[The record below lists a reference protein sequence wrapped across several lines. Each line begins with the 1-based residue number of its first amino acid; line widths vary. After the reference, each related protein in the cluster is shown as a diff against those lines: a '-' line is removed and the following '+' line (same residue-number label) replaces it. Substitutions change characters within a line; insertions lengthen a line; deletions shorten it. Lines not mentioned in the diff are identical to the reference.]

1 MDMNKYL
8 VECCRM
14 ARLKMSD
21 ENIAKV
27 YSDVNFDKLIREC
40 SDFLWELEQ
49 LKIAEELFHVSQD

>member
-1 MDMNKYL
+1 MDLNKYL

-14 ARLKMSD
+14 SRIKASD

-27 YSDVNFDKLIREC
+27 YSDINFDKLIREC
-40 SDFLWELEQ
+40 SDYLWEQEQ